1 MIGSPQF
8 VRERSPDPQRLE
20 PRELTPV
27 HQRTSRRIRG
37 DPPEF
42 GPLPVAAAV
51 RATVTSD
58 GATMTSPVASSQLI
72 VYPPRTPESFH
83 GDTFEDVEDWLEQ
96 FERVADFNGWD
107 ETRKLRNV
115 YFALEESARTWY
127 VNHEATLSS
136 WEEFRR
142 QLLATYASTD
152 RREKAEHA
160 LQARNQRTNES
171 VGMYIEDM
179 SRLFT
184 RADPNMTE
192 EKKLRHLM
200 RGVKQELF
208 AGLVRNPPH
217 SVAEFR
223 TEATTIEKALQQRSH
238 HYSRNVTSAP
248 ADILSAGPGSNTEA
262 LRELVRS
269 IVKEE
274 LRKLQ
279 LPEATPTV
287 STLAAVIRDEVR
299 HAILQPGR
307 EEPPVHH
314 DRPPPE
320 TTQVTPFQLVYGRT
334 VTTTLD
340 AMLPVDDENNNPYDV
355 DDFLQRA
362 EEARQLARFRIRQQ
376 QRRDASYYNLRRR
389 EVQYHPGDK
398 VWQLQDAPLLLDI

>member
-142 QLLATYASTD
+142 QLLAAYASTD

-184 RADPNMTE
+184 RAGPNMSE

-223 TEATTIEKALQQRSH
+223 AEATTIEKALQQRAH
-238 HYSRNVTSAP
+238 HYNRDVTSAP

-307 EEPPVHH
+307 EEPPAHH
-314 DRPPPE
+314 DQPPPVRRVPTYADVLCSRPPAAASRLWA
-320 TTQVTPFQLVYGRT
+320 VDPF
-334 VTTTLD
+334 
-340 AMLPVDDENNNPYDV
+340 
-355 DDFLQRA
+355 
-362 EEARQLARFRIRQQ
+362 
-376 QRRDASYYNLRRR
+376 
-389 EVQYHPGDK
+389 
-398 VWQLQDAPLLLDI
+398 

>member
-27 HQRTSRRIRG
+27 HQRTSRRVRG

-58 GATMTSPVASSQLI
+58 GATMTSAVASSQLI

-107 ETRKLRNV
+107 ETRKLCNV

-184 RADPNMTE
+184 RADPNMIE

-223 TEATTIEKALQQRSH
+223 TEATTIEKALQQRAH
-238 HYSRNVTSAP
+238 PYNRDVTSAP

-299 HAILQPGR
+299 HAIVQPG
-307 EEPPVHH
+307 
-314 DRPPPE
+314 
-320 TTQVTPFQLVYGRT
+320 L
-334 VTTTLD
+334 TTTLD

-389 EVQYHPGDK
+389 EVQYHPDDK
-398 VWQLQDAPLLLDI
+398 VWIFPSNFFSFLYISIVSLDTLRNLAAPPQSPSEVLCLV